1 MSLQEL
7 SSLSS
12 EAVHERPVPPRSLSA
27 NRHAKKHVQRSVKL
41 ARIASARS
49 LVLPHPRR
57 CRREP
62 FLSVVLPRQH
72 QHLRPPGQRP
82 AQQLQ
87 CLLPLPSE
95 EFVLPL
101 GHLQRLLP
109 QRHRRLPNRRF
120 LKLLALRRP
129 LRTLLFNLPSRRT
142 SQLMLRPRR
151 RNKLQ
156 SPLKQRLEF
165 PHSPQPSSPH
175 RRKHVTPQ
183 RSPSSRL
190 QLKTPLARQ
199 TLSRRQWQNLHC
211 LR

>member
-1 MSLQEL
+1 MQEL

-12 EAVHERPVPPRSLSA
+12 AAVHERPIPPRSLSVSRRVKRPA
-27 NRHAKKHVQRSVKL
+27 QRSVKL
-41 ARIASARS
+41 AKIASARR
-49 LVLPHPRR
+49 LGLLHPHL
-57 CRREP
+57 CRREL

-72 QHLRPPGQRP
+72 QRLRLPGQRP

-87 CLLPLPSE
+87 CLLRLPSE

-120 LKLLALRRP
+120 LKLLALRRL
-129 LRTLLFNLPSRRT
+129 LRTLRFNLPSRRT

-183 RSPSSRL
+183 HSPSSRL
-190 QLKTPLARQ
+190 
-199 TLSRRQWQNLHC
+199 
-211 LR
+211 

>member
-1 MSLQEL
+1 MSLQAL

-12 EAVHERPVPPRSLSA
+12 AAVHERLIPLQSPSVSRRA
-27 NRHAKKHVQRSVKL
+27 KRHAQRSVKL
-41 ARIASARS
+41 ARIASARR
-49 LVLPHPRR
+49 LGLLHPHL

-62 FLSVVLPRQH
+62 FLSMVPPSRLQRLRLPK
-72 QHLRPPGQRP
+72 QRP

-87 CLLPLPSE
+87 CLLRLPSE
-95 EFVLPL
+95 EFLLPL
-101 GHLQRLLP
+101 AHLQRLLP

-120 LKLLALRRP
+120 LKLLALRHP
-129 LRTLLFNLPSRRT
+129 LRTLRFNLPSRRT

-165 PHSPQPSSPH
+165 PHSPQLSSPH

-183 RSPSSRL
+183 HSPSSRL
-190 QLKTPLARQ
+190 
-199 TLSRRQWQNLHC
+199 
-211 LR
+211 